1 MYSFYDIRI
10 TVQLIKIIKYR
21 ALPYL
26 QHVKQ
31 TCNPVHLQLTF
42 VVIAQRLISI
52 NT

>member
-26 QHVKQ
+26 QHV
-31 TCNPVHLQLTF
+31 NLQLTF
-42 VVIAQRLISI
+42 VVITERLTSI
-52 NT
+52 KT